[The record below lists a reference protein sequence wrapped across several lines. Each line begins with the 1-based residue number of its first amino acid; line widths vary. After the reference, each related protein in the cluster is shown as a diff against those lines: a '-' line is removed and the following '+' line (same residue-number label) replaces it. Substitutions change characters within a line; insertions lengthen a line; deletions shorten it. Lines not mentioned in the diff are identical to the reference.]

1 MNGGLMAHNPN
12 ASNHTASIRP
22 SPLSSRFLVAM
33 RLCIALLIICGTA
46 PWSFAQD
53 EGLGNFRHIAIT
65 KAPAKPL
72 SLVDVAPGLLPFL
85 NNAPVFG
92 LPGTVEGPFWQR
104 TQLLGDVNGHRTDL
118 ARRGIFID
126 MYSTSAYQN

>member
-1 MNGGLMAHNPN
+1 METK
-12 ASNHTASIRP
+12 ASA
-22 SPLSSRFLVAM
+22 SSRFLVAM
-33 RLCIALLIICGTA
+33 RLCVALLVIGGA
-46 PWSFAQD
+46 AADAQD
-53 EGLGNFRHIAIT
+53 EGLANFRHISIT

-92 LPGTVEGPFWQR
+92 LPGTVEGNLWQR

-118 ARRGIFID
+118 SRRG
-126 MYSTSAYQN
+126 